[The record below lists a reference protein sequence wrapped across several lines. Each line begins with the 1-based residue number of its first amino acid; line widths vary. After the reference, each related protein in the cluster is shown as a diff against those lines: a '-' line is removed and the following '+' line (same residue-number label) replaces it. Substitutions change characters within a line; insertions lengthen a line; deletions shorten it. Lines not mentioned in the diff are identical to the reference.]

1 MARRKL
7 QKNKKDNNV
16 KFARNE
22 RALEKERPMMEKA
35 ANWGSSAGI
44 ESLLNK
50 VALLEEKIDELEKK
64 ERNSRENQSK
74 ATKVTAQLEQEVR
87 SMREVLKRS
96 FKAPPKDPGFPK
108 SRKAMRNRQKQ
119 LEEDLASLVEHCA
132 INAGHLAKLRLQQED
147 LSNQLEGLFIM
158 EDFRERGLQRTCAHQ
173 KDQDSDDVDFSGG
186 WPFSSDEEFE

>member
-7 QKNKKDNNV
+7 QKNKKDNEV
-16 KFARNE
+16 KFACNK

-96 FKAPPKDPGFPK
+96 FKVPPKDPGFPK
-108 SRKAMRNRQKQ
+108 SRKAMRNQQKK

-132 INAGHLAKLRLQQED
+132 INAGNLAKLRLEQED
-147 LSNQLEGLFIM
+147 LSNQLEGLHIM
-158 EDFRERGLQRTCAHQ
+158 EEPRERTQRNLNLCIVCQ
-173 KDQDSDDVDFSGG
+173 YGS
-186 WPFSSDEEFE
+186 